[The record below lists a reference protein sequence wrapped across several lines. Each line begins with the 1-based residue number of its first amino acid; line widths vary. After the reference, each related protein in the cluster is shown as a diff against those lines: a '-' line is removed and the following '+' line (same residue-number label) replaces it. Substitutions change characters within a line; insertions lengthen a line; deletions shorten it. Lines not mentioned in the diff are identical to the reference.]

1 MSTTNKTSAVNP
13 GWKTTEF
20 WLTAGMVLCSLL
32 WGADV
37 LNPEG
42 TTGIDRVFGFVAAA
56 LGALGYT
63 VSRGMAKSGAK
74 K

>member
-1 MSTTNKTSAVNP
+1 MAVKNEVKP

-20 WLTAGMVLCSLL
+20 WLTVVVALGSLL

-63 VSRGMAKSGAK
+63 VSRGLAKSGAK